1 MQLLEGR
8 KAVVT
13 GGSRGIGR
21 EICLL
26 LAENGA
32 DVALAYRKSTVEA
45 EQLREEI
52 AAMGRSCIAVQAD
65 VSVSA
70 DVDRFVTQA
79 AQALGGI
86 DILVNCAGVFPQAL
100 IEDITDEDWS
110 RVMRINLD
118 GAFYACRAAAP
129 YLKKSGKNGR
139 IINLSSQ
146 AALNGTAH
154 GVHYGASK
162 AALLGL
168 TYCLAKELGPDGIT
182 VNAILPGRIDTEML
196 AYATVVNL
204 CEGCGTYTR
213 YYFNTTSGKLTIG
226 GTLNSSG
233 DENNK
238 SRNAKIELYEVN
250 KSGAIDS
257 YTVSQFTESTS
268 LSHTFRNL
276 SANKNYYIRIVNTTG
291 WGGPF
296 TDLWLG
302 GTVSISQ

>member
-100 IEDITDEDWS
+100 IEDINTMYRPCDTGFGFAYWRYWCGS
-110 RVMRINLD
+110 QFWR
-118 GAFYACRAAAP
+118 
-129 YLKKSGKNGR
+129 GR
-139 IINLSSQ
+139 IR
-146 AALNGTAH
+146 
-154 GVHYGASK
+154 GV
-162 AALLGL
+162 
-168 TYCLAKELGPDGIT
+168 
-182 VNAILPGRIDTEML
+182 ILC
-196 AYATVVNL
+196 A
-204 CEGCGTYTR
+204 
-213 YYFNTTSGKLTIG
+213 
-226 GTLNSSG
+226 
-233 DENNK
+233 
-238 SRNAKIELYEVN
+238 
-250 KSGAIDS
+250 
-257 YTVSQFTESTS
+257 
-268 LSHTFRNL
+268 
-276 SANKNYYIRIVNTTG
+276 
-291 WGGPF
+291 
-296 TDLWLG
+296 
-302 GTVSISQ
+302 

>member
-32 DVALAYRKSTVEA
+32 DVALAYRKSAVEA

-100 IEDITDEDWS
+100 IEDITA
-110 RVMRINLD
+110 RRAMRLRMK
-118 GAFYACRAAAP
+118 CRRRTPASNAT
-129 YLKKSGKNGR
+129 R
-139 IINLSSQ
+139 RTSS
-146 AALNGTAH
+146 
-154 GVHYGASK
+154 S
-162 AALLGL
+162 
-168 TYCLAKELGPDGIT
+168 
-182 VNAILPGRIDTEML
+182 LPPKT
-196 AYATVVNL
+196 
-204 CEGCGTYTR
+204 
-213 YYFNTTSGKLTIG
+213 
-226 GTLNSSG
+226 
-233 DENNK
+233 
-238 SRNAKIELYEVN
+238 
-250 KSGAIDS
+250 
-257 YTVSQFTESTS
+257 
-268 LSHTFRNL
+268 
-276 SANKNYYIRIVNTTG
+276 
-291 WGGPF
+291 
-296 TDLWLG
+296 
-302 GTVSISQ
+302 

>member
-1 MQLLEGR
+1 METSFYRAEGAPSTEKEPPAQTEVDATTR
-8 KAVVT
+8 A
-13 GGSRGIGR
+13 
-21 EICLL
+21 
-26 LAENGA
+26 A
-32 DVALAYRKSTVEA
+32 DIPTESVAL
-45 EQLREEI
+45 
-52 AAMGRSCIAVQAD
+52 
-65 VSVSA
+65 
-70 DVDRFVTQA
+70 
-79 AQALGGI
+79 
-86 DILVNCAGVFPQAL
+86 
-100 IEDITDEDWS
+100 
-110 RVMRINLD
+110 
-118 GAFYACRAAAP
+118 P
-129 YLKKSGKNGR
+129 Y
-139 IINLSSQ
+139 
-146 AALNGTAH
+146 
-154 GVHYGASK
+154 
-162 AALLGL
+162 
-168 TYCLAKELGPDGIT
+168 
-182 VNAILPGRIDTEML
+182 
-196 AYATVVNL
+196 YATVVNL

>member
-32 DVALAYRKSTVEA
+32 DVALAYRKSAVEA

-154 GVHYGASK
+154 GVHYDPRK
-162 AALLGL
+162 RL
-168 TYCLAKELGPDGIT
+168 YR
-182 VNAILPGRIDTEML
+182 VHNGR
-196 AYATVVNL
+196 
-204 CEGCGTYTR
+204 
-213 YYFNTTSGKLTIG
+213 SGKALHRQLGKRKIQ
-226 GTLNSSG
+226 
-233 DENNK
+233 K
-238 SRNAKIELYEVN
+238 VSRRKGINIQACFPQARFVHA
-250 KSGAIDS
+250 G
-257 YTVSQFTESTS
+257 
-268 LSHTFRNL
+268 
-276 SANKNYYIRIVNTTG
+276 
-291 WGGPF
+291 
-296 TDLWLG
+296 
-302 GTVSISQ
+302 

>member
-26 LAENGA
+26 LAKNGA
-32 DVALAYRKSTVEA
+32 DVALAYRKSAAEA
-45 EQLREEI
+45 EQLRDEI
-52 AAMGRSCIAVQAD
+52 LAIGRSCIAVQAD
-65 VSVSA
+65 VFASA
-70 DVDRFVTQA
+70 DVDRFVLQA
-79 AQALGGI
+79 AQALGGV

-129 YLKKSGKNGR
+129 YLKNSGKNGR
-139 IINLSSQ
+139 IINLASQ

-154 GVHYGASK
+154 GAHYGASK

-196 AYATVVNL
+196 AYATPERRAQWL
-204 CEGCGTYTR
+204 QSTPLGRFGDTADIAE
-213 YYFNTTSGKLTIG
+213 LTVFLASDKG
-226 GTLNSSG
+226 GYITG
-233 DENNK
+233 
-238 SRNAKIELYEVN
+238 AKINVN
-250 KSGAIDS
+250 GGL
-257 YTVSQFTESTS
+257 ST
-268 LSHTFRNL
+268 
-276 SANKNYYIRIVNTTG
+276 G
-291 WGGPF
+291 
-296 TDLWLG
+296 
-302 GTVSISQ
+302 

>member
-32 DVALAYRKSTVEA
+32 DVALAYRKSAVEA

-52 AAMGRSCIAVQAD
+52 AAMGRSCIAVQTD

-196 AYATVVNL
+196 AYATPERRAQWLQSTPLGRFGDAADIAELAVFL
-204 CEGCGTYTR
+204 A
-213 YYFNTTSGKLTIG
+213 SDKG
-226 GTLNSSG
+226 GYITG
-233 DENNK
+233 
-238 SRNAKIELYEVN
+238 AKINVN
-250 KSGAIDS
+250 GGL
-257 YTVSQFTESTS
+257 ST
-268 LSHTFRNL
+268 
-276 SANKNYYIRIVNTTG
+276 G
-291 WGGPF
+291 
-296 TDLWLG
+296 
-302 GTVSISQ
+302 

>member
-52 AAMGRSCIAVQAD
+52 TAMGRSCIAVQAD

-139 IINLSSQ
+139 IINLCSTRYLQSE
-146 AALNGTAH
+146 AGTEA
-154 GVHYGASK
+154 YSASK
-162 AALLGL
+162 GGIYSL
-168 TYCLAKELGPDGIT
+168 THSLAVSLAPLRIT
-182 VNAILPGRIDTEML
+182 VNAIAPGWIHVREEEPLRSEDHQFHPSGRVGEPGDIARMCLFLCDEANDFLNGQTL
-196 AYATVVNL
+196 TVDGGAT
-204 CEGCGTYTR
+204 
-213 YYFNTTSGKLTIG
+213 
-226 GTLNSSG
+226 
-233 DENNK
+233 
-238 SRNAKIELYEVN
+238 
-250 KSGAIDS
+250 
-257 YTVSQFTESTS
+257 
-268 LSHTFRNL
+268 
-276 SANKNYYIRIVNTTG
+276 IRMIY
-291 WGGPF
+291 PE
-296 TDLWLG
+296 
-302 GTVSISQ
+302 

>member
-52 AAMGRSCIAVQAD
+52 TAMGRSCIAVQAD

-118 GAFYACRAAAP
+118 GCVLCLPRSGAVSQKKRQKRTHHQPLVAGGAQRHRARRTLRRVQGGAARADLLP
-129 YLKKSGKNGR
+129 CKGAGAGR
-139 IINLSSQ
+139 HHRQRDPARTHRHGNARLRD
-146 AALNGTAH
+146 AGTPAQWQQSTPL
-154 GVHYGASK
+154 GRFGDTADIAELAVFLASDK
-162 AALLGL
+162 GG
-168 TYCLAKELGPDGIT
+168 YIT
-182 VNAILPGRIDTEML
+182 G
-196 AYATVVNL
+196 
-204 CEGCGTYTR
+204 
-213 YYFNTTSGKLTIG
+213 
-226 GTLNSSG
+226 
-233 DENNK
+233 
-238 SRNAKIELYEVN
+238 AKINVN
-250 KSGAIDS
+250 GGL
-257 YTVSQFTESTS
+257 ST
-268 LSHTFRNL
+268 
-276 SANKNYYIRIVNTTG
+276 G
-291 WGGPF
+291 
-296 TDLWLG
+296 
-302 GTVSISQ
+302 

>member
-100 IEDITDEDWS
+100 IEDLTDEDWS
-110 RVMRINLD
+110 RVMRINL
-118 GAFYACRAAAP
+118 
-129 YLKKSGKNGR
+129 KKSGTNGR

-196 AYATVVNL
+196 AYATPERRAQWLQSTPLGRFGDTADIAELAVFL
-204 CEGCGTYTR
+204 A
-213 YYFNTTSGKLTIG
+213 SDKG
-226 GTLNSSG
+226 GYITG
-233 DENNK
+233 
-238 SRNAKIELYEVN
+238 AKINVN
-250 KSGAIDS
+250 GGL
-257 YTVSQFTESTS
+257 ST
-268 LSHTFRNL
+268 
-276 SANKNYYIRIVNTTG
+276 G
-291 WGGPF
+291 
-296 TDLWLG
+296 
-302 GTVSISQ
+302 

>member
-32 DVALAYRKSTVEA
+32 DVALAYRKSAVEA

-146 AALNGTAH
+146 AALNGTGARRTLRRVQGGAARADLLPCKGAGAGRHHRQRDPARTHRH
-154 GVHYGASK
+154 GNARLRDAGTPGAMAAVH
-162 AALLGL
+162 AARTLRRHGGYRRACCVPCLGQ
-168 TYCLAKELGPDGIT
+168 
-182 VNAILPGRIDTEML
+182 GRI
-196 AYATVVNL
+196 YH
-204 CEGCGTYTR
+204 GCKNQCQR
-213 YYFNTTSGKLTIG
+213 RSFDRL
-226 GTLNSSG
+226 
-233 DENNK
+233 
-238 SRNAKIELYEVN
+238 SRKGSRAL
-250 KSGAIDS
+250 
-257 YTVSQFTESTS
+257 
-268 LSHTFRNL
+268 
-276 SANKNYYIRIVNTTG
+276 
-291 WGGPF
+291 
-296 TDLWLG
+296 
-302 GTVSISQ
+302 

>member
-52 AAMGRSCIAVQAD
+52 TAMGRSCIAVQAD

-146 AALNGTAH
+146 AAL
-154 GVHYGASK
+154 
-162 AALLGL
+162 LGL

-196 AYATVVNL
+196 AYATPERRAQWLQSTPLGRFGDTADIAELAVFL
-204 CEGCGTYTR
+204 A
-213 YYFNTTSGKLTIG
+213 SDKG
-226 GTLNSSG
+226 GYITG
-233 DENNK
+233 
-238 SRNAKIELYEVN
+238 AKINVN
-250 KSGAIDS
+250 GGL
-257 YTVSQFTESTS
+257 ST
-268 LSHTFRNL
+268 
-276 SANKNYYIRIVNTTG
+276 G
-291 WGGPF
+291 
-296 TDLWLG
+296 
-302 GTVSISQ
+302 

>member
-26 LAENGA
+26 LAKNGA
-32 DVALAYRKSTVEA
+32 DVALAYRKSAAEA

-52 AAMGRSCIAVQAD
+52 LAIGRSCIAVQAD
-65 VSVSA
+65 VSASA
-70 DVDRFVTQA
+70 DVDRFVLQA
-79 AQALGGI
+79 AQALGGV

-118 GAFYACRAAAP
+118 GAFYACRAAAS

-146 AALNGTAH
+146 
-154 GVHYGASK
+154 

-196 AYATVVNL
+196 AYATPERRAQWL
-204 CEGCGTYTR
+204 QSTPLGRFGDTADIAE
-213 YYFNTTSGKLTIG
+213 LTVFLASDKG
-226 GTLNSSG
+226 GYITG
-233 DENNK
+233 
-238 SRNAKIELYEVN
+238 AKINVN
-250 KSGAIDS
+250 GGL
-257 YTVSQFTESTS
+257 ST
-268 LSHTFRNL
+268 
-276 SANKNYYIRIVNTTG
+276 G
-291 WGGPF
+291 
-296 TDLWLG
+296 
-302 GTVSISQ
+302 

>member
-70 DVDRFVTQA
+70 DV
-79 AQALGGI
+79 
-86 DILVNCAGVFPQAL
+86 
-100 IEDITDEDWS
+100 EDITDEDWS

-196 AYATVVNL
+196 AYATPERRAQWLQSTPLGRFGDTADIAELAVFL
-204 CEGCGTYTR
+204 A
-213 YYFNTTSGKLTIG
+213 SDKG
-226 GTLNSSG
+226 GYITG
-233 DENNK
+233 
-238 SRNAKIELYEVN
+238 AKINVN
-250 KSGAIDS
+250 GGL
-257 YTVSQFTESTS
+257 ST
-268 LSHTFRNL
+268 
-276 SANKNYYIRIVNTTG
+276 G
-291 WGGPF
+291 
-296 TDLWLG
+296 
-302 GTVSISQ
+302 

>member
-196 AYATVVNL
+196 AYATPERRAQWLQSTPLGRFGDTADIAELAVFLASDKGGYITGVKINVN
-204 CEGCGTYTR
+204 
-213 YYFNTTSGKLTIG
+213 G
-226 GTLNSSG
+226 GL
-233 DENNK
+233 
-238 SRNAKIELYEVN
+238 
-250 KSGAIDS
+250 
-257 YTVSQFTESTS
+257 ST
-268 LSHTFRNL
+268 
-276 SANKNYYIRIVNTTG
+276 G
-291 WGGPF
+291 
-296 TDLWLG
+296 
-302 GTVSISQ
+302 

>member
-1 MQLLEGR
+1 MNIRFEG
-8 KAVVT
+8 KNVLVT
-13 GGSRGIGR
+13 GAARGIGR
-21 EICLL
+21 
-26 LAENGA
+26 A
-32 DVALAYRKSTVEA
+32 VALAFARDGANVLVNTRRQETLDAIY
-45 EQLREEI
+45 EEVS
-52 AAMGRSCIAVQAD
+52 AAGNGRTAKYLAD
-65 VSVSA
+65 VGDIEQINA
-70 DVDRFVTQA
+70 MCDYMIRE
-79 AQALGGI
+79 LGGI

-196 AYATVVNL
+196 AYATPERRAQWLQSTPLGRFGDTADIAELAVFL
-204 CEGCGTYTR
+204 A
-213 YYFNTTSGKLTIG
+213 SDKG
-226 GTLNSSG
+226 GYITG
-233 DENNK
+233 
-238 SRNAKIELYEVN
+238 AKINVN
-250 KSGAIDS
+250 GGL
-257 YTVSQFTESTS
+257 ST
-268 LSHTFRNL
+268 
-276 SANKNYYIRIVNTTG
+276 G
-291 WGGPF
+291 
-296 TDLWLG
+296 
-302 GTVSISQ
+302 

>member
-65 VSVSA
+65 VSASA

-129 YLKKSGKNGR
+129 YLKNSGKNGR

-154 GVHYGASK
+154 GAHYGASK

-196 AYATVVNL
+196 AYATPERRAQWL
-204 CEGCGTYTR
+204 QSTPLGRFGDTADIAE
-213 YYFNTTSGKLTIG
+213 LTVFLASDKG
-226 GTLNSSG
+226 GYIMG
-233 DENNK
+233 
-238 SRNAKIELYEVN
+238 AKINVN
-250 KSGAIDS
+250 GGL
-257 YTVSQFTESTS
+257 ST
-268 LSHTFRNL
+268 
-276 SANKNYYIRIVNTTG
+276 G
-291 WGGPF
+291 
-296 TDLWLG
+296 
-302 GTVSISQ
+302 

>member
-182 VNAILPGRIDTEML
+182 VNAMHPGAVASGFKNGAAGLARTLVGGFYAVFGISPEKGADTILHL
-196 AYATVVNL
+196 AGSPEVADVTG
-204 CEGCGTYTR
+204 E
-213 YYFNTTSGKLTIG
+213 YFVKRRPATTSKACRDAETRRRLWEVSEE
-226 GTLNSSG
+226 LVPAL
-233 DENNK
+233 DEPT
-238 SRNAKIELYEVN
+238 A
-250 KSGAIDS
+250 
-257 YTVSQFTESTS
+257 
-268 LSHTFRNL
+268 
-276 SANKNYYIRIVNTTG
+276 
-291 WGGPF
+291 
-296 TDLWLG
+296 
-302 GTVSISQ
+302 

>member
-32 DVALAYRKSTVEA
+32 DVALAYRKSAVEA

-196 AYATVVNL
+196 AYAGTPGAMAAVHAARTLRRHGGYRRACCVPCL
-204 CEGCGTYTR
+204 GQGRIYHGCKNQCQR
-213 YYFNTTSGKLTIG
+213 RAFDR
-226 GTLNSSG
+226 LNRKG
-233 DENNK
+233 
-238 SRNAKIELYEVN
+238 SRAL
-250 KSGAIDS
+250 
-257 YTVSQFTESTS
+257 
-268 LSHTFRNL
+268 
-276 SANKNYYIRIVNTTG
+276 
-291 WGGPF
+291 
-296 TDLWLG
+296 
-302 GTVSISQ
+302 

>member
-1 MQLLEGR
+1 MAEKAEKSSKKSWFDGLKAEFKKIIWPDR
-8 KAVVT
+8 KSLVKQTGAVVAVSIVL
-13 GGSRGIGR
+13 G
-21 EICLL
+21 
-26 LAENGA
+26 
-32 DVALAYRKSTVEA
+32 V
-45 EQLREEI
+45 
-52 AAMGRSCIAVQAD
+52 MIAVLDFIFQY
-65 VSVSA
+65 
-70 DVDRFVTQA
+70 
-79 AQALGGI
+79 GI

-196 AYATVVNL
+196 AYATPERRAQWLQSTPLGRFGDTADIAELAVFL
-204 CEGCGTYTR
+204 A
-213 YYFNTTSGKLTIG
+213 SDKG
-226 GTLNSSG
+226 GYITG
-233 DENNK
+233 
-238 SRNAKIELYEVN
+238 AKINVN
-250 KSGAIDS
+250 GGL
-257 YTVSQFTESTS
+257 ST
-268 LSHTFRNL
+268 
-276 SANKNYYIRIVNTTG
+276 G
-291 WGGPF
+291 
-296 TDLWLG
+296 
-302 GTVSISQ
+302 

>member
-32 DVALAYRKSTVEA
+32 DVALAYRKSAVEA

-139 IINLSSQ
+139 IITSRRRRRS
-146 AALNGTAH
+146 TAPR
-154 GVHYGASK
+154 
-162 AALLGL
+162 
-168 TYCLAKELGPDGIT
+168 T
-182 VNAILPGRIDTEML
+182 
-196 AYATVVNL
+196 AY
-204 CEGCGTYTR
+204 
-213 YYFNTTSGKLTIG
+213 TTARPRRRCSG
-226 GTLNSSG
+226 
-233 DENNK
+233 
-238 SRNAKIELYEVN
+238 
-250 KSGAIDS
+250 
-257 YTVSQFTESTS
+257 
-268 LSHTFRNL
+268 
-276 SANKNYYIRIVNTTG
+276 
-291 WGGPF
+291 
-296 TDLWLG
+296 
-302 GTVSISQ
+302 